1 MNLCGIVV
9 EYNPFHNGHI
19 HHIKEARRLTN
30 PDAIIAIMSGNYTE
44 RGDLSVMDKF
54 AKAKTAL
61 DNGIDLVIE
70 LPFVYATQ
78 SASVFAKGAVEILNK
93 CQINS
98 LCFGSE
104 TNDLEGL
111 MEVASVEINPDN
123 LKEIMKEGLSYP
135 KAISLL
141 SDSFYPND
149 ILAISYLKALRDK
162 DIKPVSI
169 ARTNHY
175 HSSELNEI
183 ASASAIRKA
192 IKEGLDYHHAT
203 PSNIP
208 YPVFIEDLYPYL
220 RRILLTASREYLK
233 EIHMVSEG
241 IEKVLIDNA
250 YKYTE
255 YNDFISHC
263 TSRRYTQSRI
273 QRILLKIMLG
283 IKKNDL
289 ENTDFNYIRVLGF
302 NDKGREVIKYLKSK
316 DIDVITQFKKLPPK
330 AKEIE
335 YKATALYA
343 SLFDEKRYE
352 YLLNRE
358 LKGPEIK
365 TEVM

>member
-135 KAISLL
+135 
-141 SDSFYPND
+141 P
-149 ILAISYLKALRDK
+149 
-162 DIKPVSI
+162 
-169 ARTNHY
+169 
-175 HSSELNEI
+175 
-183 ASASAIRKA
+183 
-192 IKEGLDYHHAT
+192 
-203 PSNIP
+203 
-208 YPVFIEDLYPYL
+208 
-220 RRILLTASREYLK
+220 
-233 EIHMVSEG
+233 
-241 IEKVLIDNA
+241 
-250 YKYTE
+250 
-255 YNDFISHC
+255 
-263 TSRRYTQSRI
+263 
-273 QRILLKIMLG
+273 
-283 IKKNDL
+283 
-289 ENTDFNYIRVLGF
+289 
-302 NDKGREVIKYLKSK
+302 
-316 DIDVITQFKKLPPK
+316 
-330 AKEIE
+330 
-335 YKATALYA
+335 
-343 SLFDEKRYE
+343 
-352 YLLNRE
+352 
-358 LKGPEIK
+358 
-365 TEVM
+365 